1 MKRRLTPARPPGHD
15 DSLDATIPASAAL
28 LFAPVDKRAFGAAIG
43 SAAAL
48 LLAGVTIATVLSS
61 QKFGALGLLS
71 HYFAGYRI
79 SWAGALIGAAWA
91 FGVGFVAGWLLAF
104 VRNLSLAVSLFLLR
118 SKADFH
124 ETSDFLDHI

>member
-1 MKRRLTPARPPGHD
+1 VKRSNTPVRPRNAA
-15 DSLDATIPASAAL
+15 DAIPPSAAL

-48 LLAGVTIATVLSS
+48 VVAGVTIATLLAS
-61 QKFGALGLLS
+61 QKFEALGLLS
-71 HYFAGYRI
+71 NYFAGYSI
-79 SWAGALIGAAWA
+79 SWGGVFVGAAWA

-118 SKADFH
+118 SKADLN